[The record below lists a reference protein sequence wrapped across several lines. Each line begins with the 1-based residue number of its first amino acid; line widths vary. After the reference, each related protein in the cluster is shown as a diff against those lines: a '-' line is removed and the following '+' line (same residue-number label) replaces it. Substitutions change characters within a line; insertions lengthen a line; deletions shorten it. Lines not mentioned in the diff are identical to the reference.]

1 MVDTIKEIP
10 FALKFLI
17 VIIITFGI
25 SLVFTPIMTFVSR
38 LIGAVDK
45 PNERRINT
53 KPMPSAGGFAIF
65 LSFAIASLFIL
76 PKIVHPALPY
86 LGQENP
92 VAPHLQVHPGQ
103 APKLQSYFSYA
114 LPFVIAGG
122 IVVLTGLIDDIKE
135 ISPKM
140 KMLGLTIAA
149 SFVWFFTHARF
160 DNLKVPFGGPLLTFP
175 AWLSFI
181 FTVFWILAITNAI
194 NLIDGLD
201 GLASGVSVISL
212 LTMGVVSYFFLPS
225 PNVFLPIMIFTI
237 VAAIM
242 GFFPYNYHPA
252 IIYLGDTGAL
262 FLGFMISVS
271 SLQGLKNA
279 TAVAVL
285 TPLLILGVPLT
296 DTIMAMVRRKLNR
309 QKISV
314 ADKRHLHHRLMAL
327 GFTHRGAVLVIYGI
341 AGIFAFISLI
351 LQVSSR
357 LGGILLIIACLFGLE
372 IFIELVGILGEN
384 RQPMLNALRFI
395 GNSSYRSKVVNKRNQ
410 EENEQENFDETKN
423 FTDFDELEDTL
434 KFDKTV
440 KNVEEEPKVKLSRR
454 ERDNKS

>member
-1 MVDTIKEIP
+1 MFDTFTQIP
-10 FALKFLI
+10 ITLKFLI
-17 VIIITFGI
+17 VVIMTFGI
-25 SLVFTPIMTFVSR
+25 SLILTPLMTFVSR

-45 PNERRINT
+45 PNARRVNK
-53 KPMPSAGGFAIF
+53 KPMPSAGGLVIFIAFAVATLAF
-65 LSFAIASLFIL
+65 LPHIIHSA
-76 PKIVHPALPY
+76 PPY
-86 LGQENP
+86 IMTRPSRPGE
-92 VAPHLQVHPGQ
+92 LQT
-103 APKLQSYFSYA
+103 YFNYIW
-114 LPFVIAGG
+114 PFVVGGG
-122 IVVLTGLIDDIKE
+122 IIVLTGLIDDIKE

-140 KMLGLTIAA
+140 KLLGQIAGA
-149 SFVWFFTHARF
+149 SFIWFFTNARF
-160 DNLKVPFGGPLLTFP
+160 DNLKIPFNGPLLIFP

-212 LTMGVVSYFFLPS
+212 LTMGIVSYFFLPS
-225 PNVFLPIMIFTI
+225 PNVFLPITIFTL

-262 FLGFMISVS
+262 FLGFMISVTA
-271 SLQGLKNA
+271 LQGLKNA

-296 DTIMAMVRRKLNR
+296 DTVMAMIRRKLNR
-309 QKISV
+309 QKISS
-314 ADKRHLHHRLMAL
+314 ADNRHLHHRLMAL

-351 LQVSSR
+351 LQVSGR

-384 RQPMLNALRFI
+384 RQPILNGLRFI
-395 GNSSYRSKVVNKRNQ
+395 GNSSYRDKVLGRT
-410 EENEQENFDETKN
+410 NEI
-423 FTDFDELEDTL
+423 DELEDTVEFPL
-434 KFDKTV
+434 SEKTDS
-440 KNVEEEPKVKLSRR
+440 EKLSR
-454 ERDNKS
+454 KSRRNRK

>member
-1 MVDTIKEIP
+1 MTISAIP
-10 FALKFLI
+10 FSLKFLI
-17 VIIITFGI
+17 VLVITFCI
-25 SLVFTPIMTFVSR
+25 SLILTPLMTFASR
-38 LIGAVDK
+38 AIGAVDN
-45 PNERRINT
+45 PNARRINT
-53 KPMPSAGGFAIF
+53 KPMPSAGGLPIF
-65 LSFAIASLFIL
+65 ISFVITTLVIL
-76 PKIVHPALPY
+76 PLIVHAQPSM
-86 LGQENP
+86 LG
-92 VAPHLQVHPGQ
+92 VAPAKSGSGPQLQTYY
-103 APKLQSYFSYA
+103 SYI
-114 LPFVIAGG
+114 LPFVIGAA
-122 IVVLTGLIDDIKE
+122 IVVITGLIDDIKE

-149 SFVWFFTHARF
+149 SFIWFFTHARF
-160 DNLKVPFGGPLLTFP
+160 DNIKIPFGGPLLIFP

-212 LTMGVVSYFFLPS
+212 LTMGLVSYFFLPS
-225 PNVFLPIMIFTI
+225 PNVFLPITIFTL
-237 VAAIM
+237 VVAIM

-262 FLGFMISVS
+262 FLGFMISVA

-285 TPLLILGVPLT
+285 TPLLILGVPIT
-296 DTIMAMVRRKLNR
+296 DTVMAILRRKLNR
-309 QKISV
+309 QSITS

-341 AGIFAFISLI
+341 AGIFAFISVI

-357 LGGILLIIACLFGLE
+357 FGGILLLVACLFGLE

-384 RQPMLNALRFI
+384 RQPMLKLLRFI
-395 GNSSYRSKVVNKRNQ
+395 GNSGYRDAVLTHTDYEKNEAERDTIELESPLIKE
-410 EENEQENFDETKN
+410 EENQ
-423 FTDFDELEDTL
+423 
-434 KFDKTV
+434 V
-440 KNVEEEPKVKLSRR
+440 KRPQHLSRVEKDKNR
-454 ERDNKS
+454 K

>member
-1 MVDTIKEIP
+1 MVDTLKEIP

-17 VIIITFGI
+17 TVMMTFGI
-25 SLVFTPIMTFVSR
+25 SVILTPIMTFVSR
-38 LIGAVDK
+38 MIGAVDK
-45 PNERRINT
+45 PNERRINK
-53 KPMPSAGGFAIF
+53 KPMPSAGGLAIF
-65 LSFAIASLFIL
+65 IAFAVATLLIL
-76 PKIVHPALPY
+76 PHIVHSQPPY
-86 LGQENP
+86 VGNVQPLTPNAGPPRLE
-92 VAPHLQVHPGQ
+92 
-103 APKLQSYFSYA
+103 SYFDYIW
-114 LPFVIAGG
+114 PFVVAGG

-140 KMLGLTIAA
+140 KLLGLIIAA
-149 SFVWFFTHARF
+149 SFIWFFTHARF
-160 DNLKVPFGGPLLTFP
+160 DNIKIPFGGPFLSFP
-175 AWLSFI
+175 AWLSYI

-212 LTMGVVSYFFLPS
+212 TTMGIVSYFFLPS
-225 PNVFLPIMIFTI
+225 PNVFLPITIFTI

-262 FLGFMISVS
+262 FLGFMISVA

-296 DTIMAMVRRKLNR
+296 DTIVAMIRRKLNR
-309 QKISV
+309 QSIAT

-327 GFTHRGAVLVIYGI
+327 GFTHRGAVLVIYAI
-341 AGIFAFISLI
+341 AAIFAFISLI

-357 LGGILLIIACLFGLE
+357 IGGIFLVVACLFGLE

-384 RQPMLNALRFI
+384 RQPVLKTMKFI
-395 GNSSYRSKVVNKRNQ
+395 GNSSYREEVLHSKTKD
-410 EENEQENFDETKN
+410 EDNEI
-423 FTDFDELEDTL
+423 LED
-434 KFDKTV
+434 
-440 KNVEEEPKVKLSRR
+440 EESTQEFPMRRLSRK
-454 ERDNKS
+454 DKK